1 MQKLLPTPEELSK
14 GRIKFGTLLVRP
26 LRKSV
31 VCAIPRYQVED
42 GSYCYGKFDSREQA
56 LGFCE
61 QLYGGRINGR
71 IKEGTASV

>member
-1 MQKLLPTPEELSK
+1 MRNVMPAPVELSK

-42 GSYCYGKFDSREQA
+42 GSYCYGKFDSRELA
-56 LGFCE
+56 LDFCE
-61 QLYGGRINGR
+61 QLYGGRINER
-71 IKEGTASV
+71 IKEG